1 MTTSVYANGVRAT
14 AVAAIKAAA
23 IAKFTA
29 IGSGLGADGIKRLDV
44 AGLTKWLQ
52 DQFVLISADSG
63 LPAGANTADIDLAAR
78 AFNTGPA
85 GSLVGALNNRIRP
98 ETLSTRPD
106 YPDMSPGSLYPRIV
120 ASVVDAKATLKRLS
134 DDIAAYYNEAYRYD
148 DESLLV
154 RALIADFKAKG
165 KDTLIKPAVQ
175 RLVET
180 RAYIATH
187 VTAIG
192 EESAPSPVSA
202 LIELDQNDT
211 VTIGLANLSAG
222 WASRNITHVR
232 LYRSLSGNASAEFQY
247 VPHATDPKGWPVTT
261 GSNFSG
267 TDSNTPEKLGEVCPS
282 SDWDEPPYRTALSDT
297 AIPPTPYG
305 TNPYLRGLVGMPN
318 GVMAGFFDATVCF
331 CEPYH
336 PYAWPFRYQISLRH
350 DVVGLGV
357 FGQTLFVGTVA
368 NPYFITG
375 SDSASMSAIKLDSNQ
390 ACASARSIVEVPGG
404 VLYASPDGLCLAS
417 NDGIKV
423 LTSGIF
429 TREDWQALTP
439 SSIFAAEHDGVY
451 YFWYTGGSGGCYALD
466 LTSGKLVRT
475 ALTATAAL
483 TDKYSDTL
491 YLATR
496 TAGTTYVTPVL
507 TTGHLTGKW
516 RSKIFVLPMQAS
528 FAWLSVLSN
537 FSAAVTVRLYAD
549 NTVTPFYTV
558 SITSSTPVRLPAGRW
573 KEWEIEIETTARV
586 TEVVIASSTQELQ
599 AV

>member
-85 GSLVGALNNRIRP
+85 SSLVGALNNRIRP
-98 ETLSTRPD
+98 ETLAARPD

-120 ASVVDAKATLKRLS
+120 ASVLDAKATLKRLS

-154 RALIADFKAKG
+154 RALITDFKAKG

-211 VTIGLANLSAG
+211 VTVGLANLAAG

-232 LYRSLSGNASAEFQY
+232 LYRSLSGSASADFQY

-267 TDSNTPEKLGEVCPS
+267 TDSNTAEKLGEVCPS
-282 SDWDEPPYRTALSDT
+282 KDWDEPPYRTQLSDT
-297 AIPPTPYG
+297 ASPPTPYG
-305 TNPYLRGLVGMPN
+305 TNPYLRGLVAMPN
-318 GVMAGFFDATVCF
+318 GVMAGFFDATVAF
-331 CEPYH
+331 CEPYT
-336 PYAWPFRYQISLRH
+336 PYAWPAKYQISLQH
-350 DVVGLGV
+350 DIVGMGV
-357 FGQTLFVGTVA
+357 FGQTLFVGTIA
-368 NPYFITG
+368 SPYFITG
-375 SDSASMSAIKLDSNQ
+375 ADSASMSAIKLDSNQ
-390 ACASARSIVEVPGG
+390 ACVSARSIVEVPGG
-404 VLYASPDGLCLAS
+404 VVYASPDGLCVAS
-417 NDGIKV
+417 NNGIQLV
-423 LTSGIF
+423 TNGLF

-466 LTSGKLVRT
+466 LASGKLVKV
-475 ALTATAAL
+475 ALTASTAR

-491 YLATR
+491 YIAS
-496 TAGTTYVTPVL
+496 GTNVIPVIS
-507 TTGHLTGKW
+507 TGRMTGKW
-516 RSKIFVLPMQAS
+516 RSKLVVLDRQEP
-528 FAWLSVLSN
+528 FAWISVLSD
-537 FSAAVTVRLYAD
+537 FSASVVVRLYVDDA
-549 NTVTPFYTV
+549 VSPFYTATL
-558 SITSSTPVRLPAGRW
+558 TSSTPQRLPPGRY
-573 KEWEIEIETTARV
+573 KEWEIEVETTARV
-586 TEVVIASSTQELQ
+586 TEVVIASTTQELQ
-599 AV
+599 AA

>member
-85 GSLVGALNNRIRP
+85 SSLVGALNNRIRP
-98 ETLSTRPD
+98 ETLAARPD

-120 ASVVDAKATLKRLS
+120 ASVLDAKATLKRLS
-134 DDIAAYYNEAYRYD
+134 DDITAYYNEAYRYD

-165 KDTLIKPAVQ
+165 KDALIKPAVQ

-211 VTIGLANLSAG
+211 VTVGLANLAAG

-232 LYRSLSGNASAEFQY
+232 LYRSLGGSAAADFQY

-261 GSNFSG
+261 GANFSG
-267 TDSNTPEKLGEVCPS
+267 TDSNAAEKLGEVCPS
-282 SDWDEPPYRTALSDT
+282 KDWDEPPYRTQLSDT
-297 AIPPTPYG
+297 ASPPTPYG
-305 TNPYLRGLVGMPN
+305 TNPFLRGLVGMPN
-318 GVMAGFFDATVCF
+318 GVMAGFFDATVAF
-331 CEPYH
+331 CEPYT
-336 PYAWPFRYQISLRH
+336 PYAWPAKYQISLQH
-350 DVVGLGV
+350 DIVGMGV
-357 FGQTLFVGTVA
+357 FGQTLFVGTIA
-368 NPYFITG
+368 SPYFITG
-375 SDSASMSAIKLDSNQ
+375 ADSASMSAIKLDSNQ
-390 ACASARSIVEVPGG
+390 ACVSARSIVEVPGG
-404 VLYASPDGLCLAS
+404 VVYASPDGLCVAS
-417 NDGIKV
+417 NNGIQLV
-423 LTSGIF
+423 TNGLF

-466 LTSGKLVRT
+466 LASGKLVKV
-475 ALTATAAL
+475 ALTASTAR

-491 YLATR
+491 YIAS
-496 TAGTTYVTPVL
+496 GTNVIPVL
-507 TTGHLTGKW
+507 STGRMTGKW
-516 RSKIFVLPMQAS
+516 RSKLVVLPKQEP
-528 FAWLSVLSN
+528 FAWISVLSD
-537 FSAAVTVRLYAD
+537 FSAAVVVRLYVDDA
-549 NTVTPFYTV
+549 VSPFYTATL
-558 SITSSTPVRLPAGRW
+558 TSSTPQRLPPGRY
-573 KEWEIEIETTARV
+573 KEWEIEVETTARV
-586 TEVVIASSTQELQ
+586 TEVVIASTTQELQ
-599 AV
+599 AA

>member
-85 GSLVGALNNRIRP
+85 SSLVGALNNRIRP
-98 ETLSTRPD
+98 ETLAARPD

-120 ASVVDAKATLKRLS
+120 ASVLDAKATLKRLS

-154 RALIADFKAKG
+154 RALITDFKAKG

-202 LIELDQNDT
+202 LIELDHNDT
-211 VTIGLANLSAG
+211 VTVGLANLAAG

-232 LYRSLSGNASAEFQY
+232 LYRSLSGSASADFQY

-267 TDSNTPEKLGEVCPS
+267 TDSNTAEKLGEVCPS
-282 SDWDEPPYRTALSDT
+282 KDWDEPPYRTQLSDT
-297 AIPPTPYG
+297 ASPPTPYG
-305 TNPYLRGLVGMPN
+305 TNPYLRGLVAMPN
-318 GVMAGFFDATVCF
+318 GVMAGFFDATVAF
-331 CEPYH
+331 CEPYT
-336 PYAWPFRYQISLRH
+336 PYAWPAKYQISLQH
-350 DVVGLGV
+350 DIVGMGV
-357 FGQTLFVGTVA
+357 FGQTLFVGTIA
-368 NPYFITG
+368 SPYFITG
-375 SDSASMSAIKLDSNQ
+375 ADSASMSAIKLDSNQ
-390 ACASARSIVEVPGG
+390 ACVSARSIVEVPGG
-404 VLYASPDGLCLAS
+404 VVYASPDGLCVAS
-417 NDGIKV
+417 NNGIQLV
-423 LTSGIF
+423 TNGLF

-439 SSIFAAEHDGVY
+439 SSVFAAEHDGVY

-466 LTSGKLVRT
+466 LASGKLVKV
-475 ALTATAAL
+475 ALTASTAR

-491 YLATR
+491 YIAS
-496 TAGTTYVTPVL
+496 GTNVIPVIS
-507 TTGHLTGKW
+507 TGRMTGKW
-516 RSKIFVLPMQAS
+516 RSKLVVLDRQEP
-528 FAWLSVLSN
+528 FAWISVLSD
-537 FSAAVTVRLYAD
+537 FSASVVVRLYVDDA
-549 NTVTPFYTV
+549 VSPFYTATL
-558 SITSSTPVRLPAGRW
+558 TSSTPQRLPPGRY
-573 KEWEIEIETTARV
+573 KEWEIEVETTARV
-586 TEVVIASSTQELQ
+586 TEVVIASTTQELQ
-599 AV
+599 AA

>member
-98 ETLSTRPD
+98 ETLAARPD

-120 ASVVDAKATLKRLS
+120 ASVLDAKATLKRLS

-211 VTIGLANLSAG
+211 VTVGLANLAAG

-232 LYRSLSGNASAEFQY
+232 LYRSLSGSAAADFQY

-267 TDSNTPEKLGEVCPS
+267 TDSNTSEKLGEVCPS
-282 SDWDEPPYRTALSDT
+282 KDWDEPPYRTQLSD
-297 AIPPTPYG
+297 AASPPTPYG

-318 GVMAGFFDATVCF
+318 GVMAGFFDATVAF
-331 CEPYH
+331 CEPYT
-336 PYAWPFRYQISLRH
+336 PYAWPAKYQISLQH
-350 DVVGLGV
+350 DIVGMGV
-357 FGQTLFVGTVA
+357 FGQTLFVGTIA
-368 NPYFITG
+368 SPYFITG
-375 SDSASMSAIKLDSNQ
+375 ADSDSMSAIKLDSNQ
-390 ACASARSIVEVPGG
+390 ACVSARSIVEVPGG
-404 VLYASPDGLCLAS
+404 VVYASPDGLCVAS
-417 NDGIKV
+417 NNGIQLV
-423 LTSGIF
+423 TNGLF

-466 LTSGKLVRT
+466 LASGKLVKV
-475 ALTATAAL
+475 ALTASAAR

-491 YLATR
+491 YIAS
-496 TAGTTYVTPVL
+496 GTNVIPVL
-507 TTGHLTGKW
+507 STGRMTGKW
-516 RSKIFVLPMQAS
+516 RSKLVVLPRQEP
-528 FAWLSVLSN
+528 FAWISALSD
-537 FSAAVTVRLYAD
+537 FSAPVVVRLYVDD
-549 NTVTPFYTV
+549 NVSPFYTATL
-558 SITSSTPVRLPAGRW
+558 TSSTPQRLPPGRY
-573 KEWEIEIETTARV
+573 KEWEIEVETTARV
-586 TEVVIASSTQELQ
+586 TEVVIASTTQELQ
-599 AV
+599 AA

>member
-1 MTTSVYANGVRAT
+1 MTSLVYANGNRAT
-14 AVAAIKAAA
+14 AVGNIKAAA

-52 DQFVLISADSG
+52 DQFLLISSDTV

-85 GSLVGALNNRIRP
+85 SSLVGALNNRIRP
-98 ETLSTRPD
+98 ETLATRPD

-120 ASVVDAKATLKRLS
+120 ASVLDAKATLKRLS
-134 DDIAAYYNEAYRYD
+134 DDITAYYNEAYRYD

-165 KDTLIKPAVQ
+165 KDALIKPAVQ

-211 VTIGLANLSAG
+211 VTVGLANLAAG

-232 LYRSLSGNASAEFQY
+232 LYRSLSGSEAADFQY

-261 GSNFSG
+261 GANFSG
-267 TDSNTPEKLGEVCPS
+267 TDSNAAEKLGEVCPS
-282 SDWDEPPYRTALSDT
+282 KDWDEPPYRTQLSDT
-297 AIPPTPYG
+297 ASPPTPYG
-305 TNPYLRGLVGMPN
+305 TNPFLRGLVGMPN
-318 GVMAGFFDATVCF
+318 GVMAGFFDATVAF
-331 CEPYH
+331 CEPYT
-336 PYAWPFRYQISLRH
+336 PYAWPAKYQISLQH
-350 DVVGLGV
+350 DIVGMGV
-357 FGQTLFVGTVA
+357 FGQTLFVGTIA
-368 NPYFITG
+368 SPYFITG
-375 SDSASMSAIKLDSNQ
+375 ADSASMSAIKLDSNQ
-390 ACASARSIVEVPGG
+390 ACVSARSIVEVPGG
-404 VLYASPDGLCLAS
+404 VVYASPDGLCVAS
-417 NDGIKV
+417 NNGIQLV
-423 LTSGIF
+423 TNGLF
-429 TREDWQALTP
+429 TREDWQALAP

-451 YFWYTGGSGGCYALD
+451 YFWYTGNSGGCYALD
-466 LTSGKLVRT
+466 LASGKLVKV
-475 ALTATAAL
+475 ALTASTAR

-491 YLATR
+491 YIAS
-496 TAGTTYVTPVL
+496 GTNVIPVL
-507 TTGHLTGKW
+507 STGRMTGKW
-516 RSKIFVLPMQAS
+516 RSKLVVLPRQEP
-528 FAWLSVLSN
+528 FAWISALSD
-537 FSAAVTVRLYAD
+537 FSAPVVVRLYVDD
-549 NTVTPFYTV
+549 NVSPFYTATL
-558 SITSSTPVRLPAGRW
+558 TSSTPQRLPPGRY
-573 KEWEIEIETTARV
+573 KEWEIEVETTARV

-599 AV
+599 SA